1 MAAAAVNGKLAR
13 LLGFSAA
20 LVMVA
25 VIAGLSLTG
34 RWPRSS
40 SLEQVTGNG
49 LLSLPVDDVAR
60 IDVTAGDRTIVFHH
74 PSVGAWL
81 VGGAQIAPAVSQHVG
96 EAVHFLNV
104 SNPRRILRPGDY
116 TAAKI
121 AEFGLDPPRMVVG
134 LFGKDGKA
142 SDIAFGEATPAGN
155 SQFVRVLGR
164 PDIYLLSHYVG
175 VEWQIAF
182 EMAARTAPGE
192 AGAARSSIF
201 LMPVSLAPV
210 WAVEIVEGGVLS
222 RFERDPAGQ
231 WFHHFGQHVHGPGG
245 AVHRADPRLA
255 PLIARELEALDR
267 TSVEAVIATRPD
279 EDALAGFGL
288 EHPSTIVLL
297 YARDSLGPV
306 VRVEFGNATRDGFA
320 RYARLQ
326 ETDSIVTVPSTVET
340 HVKKLLQLAGEKST
354 EF

>member
-1 MAAAAVNGKLAR
+1 MAAAAVKGKVAKLA
-13 LLGFSAA
+13 GFSAA
-20 LVMVA
+20 LVMIA
-25 VIAGLSLTG
+25 GLAGLSLTG

-40 SLEQVTGNG
+40 SLEQITGNG
-49 LLSLPVDDVAR
+49 ILSLPIGDVAR
-60 IDVTAGDRTIVFHH
+60 ITIGTGDRTIVFKH
-74 PSVGAWL
+74 PSKSAWR
-81 VGGAQIAPAVSQHVG
+81 VGGAAIAPAVAQHVD

-104 SNPRRILRPGDY
+104 STPRRILAPGEYD
-116 TAAKI
+116 AGKI
-121 AEFGLDPPRMVVG
+121 AEFGLDPPRMVVSF
-134 LFGKDGKA
+134 LATDGKA
-142 SDIAFGEATPAGN
+142 SNIAFGEATPAGN
-155 SQFVRVLGR
+155 NQFVRVLGR

-192 AGAARSSIF
+192 AGAARSSVF
-201 LMPVSLAPV
+201 LMPVSLAPI
-210 WAVEIVEGGVLS
+210 WAVEIVEDGVLT

-245 AVHRADPRLA
+245 VVHKADPRLA

-267 TSVEAVIATRPD
+267 VSLEAVVTIRPD

-288 EHPSTIVLL
+288 EYPSTIVLL

-320 RYARLQ
+320 RYARLR
-326 ETDSIVTVPSTVET
+326 ETDGVVTVPSYVET
-340 HVKKLLQLAGEKST
+340 HIKKLLQLASKKAT

>member
-1 MAAAAVNGKLAR
+1 MAAAEVKGRVAKLV
-13 LLGFSAA
+13 GFSAA

-25 VIAGLSLTG
+25 GIAGLSLTG

-40 SLEQVTGNG
+40 SLEQITGNG
-49 LLSLPVDDVAR
+49 ILSLSADDIAR
-60 IDVTAGDRTIVFHH
+60 IAIGTGDRTVVLKH
-74 PSVGAWL
+74 PSKSAWL
-81 VGGAQIAPAVSQHVG
+81 VGGAELAPAVAQHVD

-104 SNPRRILRPGDY
+104 STPRRILEPGEYD
-116 TAAKI
+116 AGKI
-121 AEFGLDPPRMVVG
+121 AEFGLDPPRMVVS
-134 LFGKDGKA
+134 LRAKDGKTGN
-142 SDIAFGEATPAGN
+142 IAFGEATPAGN
-155 SQFVRVLGR
+155 SQFVRMLGR

-182 EMAARTAPGE
+182 EMAARTAPAE
-192 AGAARSSIF
+192 ARAARSSIF
-201 LMPVSLAPV
+201 LMPVSLAPI
-210 WAVEIVEGGVLS
+210 WAVEIVEGGVLT

-245 AVHRADPRLA
+245 LMHKADPRLA

-267 TSVEAVIATRPD
+267 TSVEAVVATRPG

-297 YARDSLGPV
+297 YARDSLGPI
-306 VRVEFGNATRDGFA
+306 VRVEFGDATRDGFA
-320 RYARLQ
+320 RYARLR
-326 ETDSIVTVPSTVET
+326 ETDSVVTVPSYVGAHIEN
-340 HVKKLLQLAGEKST
+340 LLQLAGKKST